1 MPIFPKIQLSDET
14 AKPVVS
20 ALLEIFS
27 PATEL
32 IGWAGDAVRIHRA
45 RSALK
50 CFSRTKQI
58 AAEAG
63 LVLKAPPVKFL
74 SQYIEN
80 CSLEDETDNELIE
93 WWARMLVDA
102 GIKYE
107 SKHVFY
113 ANVLKQLGTTEVEL
127 LEILVRNCTGN
138 YLLRFVGEAQ
148 FVSDFNFPGEGL
160 ALSNKFSEIL
170 IRQSIKKI
178 RSTFERPGV
187 LILNIFVDDDRS
199 RQWEEFHPDYNDDE
213 LASWQILQSLQLVRL
228 DYRRFVTDNVE
239 YRIRIATMTELGAEF
254 YFSCHEI
261 DFDKRSSGEVRFKR
275 TSKKKRA
282 AAKT

>member
-1 MPIFPKIQLSDET
+1 MPAWVDCGRPRHPPQCSPRQRKLTCRIDKRQSIILHYAPRVELDGLCAPIRMPIFPKIQLSDET

-102 GIKYE
+102 GIKYK

-199 RQWEEFHPDYNDDE
+199 
-213 LASWQILQSLQLVRL
+213 
-228 DYRRFVTDNVE
+228 
-239 YRIRIATMTELGAEF
+239 
-254 YFSCHEI
+254 
-261 DFDKRSSGEVRFKR
+261 
-275 TSKKKRA
+275 
-282 AAKT
+282 